1 MEEFFTL
8 DTASTG
14 EFSLDAFFFQI
25 PGLLLSCLYVTQ
37 AILQLNSVRTHG
49 I

>member
-14 EFSLDAFFFQI
+14 EFFPERIFFFKYRDSYFLACMLHKQFSN
-25 PGLLLSCLYVTQ
+25 PTV
-37 AILQLNSVRTHG
+37 
-49 I
+49 

>member
-14 EFSLDAFFFQI
+14 EFSLDVFFFKYRDFYFLACMLHKQF
-25 PGLLLSCLYVTQ
+25 S
-37 AILQLNSVRTHG
+37 NSTV
-49 I
+49 